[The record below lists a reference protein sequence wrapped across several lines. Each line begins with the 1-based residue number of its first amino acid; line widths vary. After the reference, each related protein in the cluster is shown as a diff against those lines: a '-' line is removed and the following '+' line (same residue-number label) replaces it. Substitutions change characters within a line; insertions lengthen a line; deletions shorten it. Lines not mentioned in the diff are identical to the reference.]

1 MTLKDELK
9 TKRKASKPE
18 VKPRHENVDSFWAS
32 FYTKHPGTV
41 YNVLP
46 TKALAEKDNIK
57 RAPVS
62 YNEAALACKKAVE
75 KIAMEC
81 RRLNQKYR
89 DQDFDIESD
98 LKDKKRDCLDAID
111 IKSEDKADPLSTK
124 RVPVSCFHSC
134 VSSFRVLTG
143 SFNWVGYIHQSSI
156 LCQRCF
162 S

>member
-1 MTLKDELK
+1 MTLKEELK

-18 VKPRHENVDSFWAS
+18 VKPRQENTDSFWAS

-41 YNVLP
+41 HNVLP
-46 TKALAEKDNIK
+46 IKALAERDTIK

-62 YNEAALACKKAVE
+62 YDEAALACKKAVE
-75 KIAMEC
+75 KIALEC

-98 LKDKKRDCLDAID
+98 LKDKKRDCLDALD
-111 IKSEDKADPLSTK
+111 IKSKDKADPLSTK
-124 RVPVSCFHSC
+124 RVPVSCFNSC

-143 SFNWVGYIHQSSI
+143 SINWVGYIHRSSV